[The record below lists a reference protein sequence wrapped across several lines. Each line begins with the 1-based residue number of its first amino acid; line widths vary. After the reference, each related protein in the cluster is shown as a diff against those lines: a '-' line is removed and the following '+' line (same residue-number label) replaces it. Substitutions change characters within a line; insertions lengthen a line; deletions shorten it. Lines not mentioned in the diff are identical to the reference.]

1 MTFRK
6 TCLAVAIGSLC
17 CFTQAYAENE
27 TSDTNV
33 AFGQKQ
39 IQKRNF
45 VVHLDRNVDAVKAQ
59 RIIEEQVRAFAT
71 DAQVINSAK
80 ILGNFIT
87 IQSQFDIKDQISKL
101 SNVVAVSSYNVNNAQ
116 DRLNKASKIGSV
128 SASAEVAE
136 DVMPLTPYLGDAEA
150 GKGASVA
157 IISTGVDYTLKFF
170 GGSGELGEDN
180 DPETPPTP
188 GSYLEALENGAIEY
202 AGFPTDVIVG
212 GWDFTS
218 ENYGNDANPIDQ
230 YYSFTN
236 WNGWEY
242 PTGAGTQLAS
252 IVHQLA
258 PGAAIYA
265 YKVTNVNES
274 WGSGAS
280 FDKIVAS
287 LEHALDPNQ
296 DGDTSDHVDI
306 ALLDGD
312 GAAAFF
318 DMDGIATMS
327 LPQHIIEKASALG
340 MTIVAD
346 AGDAAEVSIK
356 GDAESKHRYWLSGQA
371 GSTSSIAVGSVYTN
385 DSDDLVVSDWSPKG
399 PVRGSM
405 ALKPELV
412 SFGED
417 HPVAMITQPYVD
429 GVETTTETM
438 FTTKTEGIVAAAR
451 IAAAAAVIKAKYG
464 SVGPAEIKALL
475 ANTATNAGIKESDAM
490 TTAELVSVGHGVEN
504 LEAATTTPVFVWDSE
519 SLQPYLQF
527 GMHEVVDTKR
537 IVKSLT
543 IRNISESAQTYQ
555 LSNSSFDESRMQGV
569 VLDYPE
575 TVSVPAQGA
584 TTIQV
589 TIDINAAELADWPL
603 NSTSDFTE
611 ANIKSTEVNGY
622 ITLTSENN
630 PTLNVGWMVKSR
642 PATTISKDIITT
654 EYPTYLG
661 FDPETYQ
668 SLYTHLAW
676 GESLF
681 EPDQYGG
688 VGYSGHAASFVND
701 SKNDTTFHAYPL
713 LINKND
719 APTGNLDLK
728 GHFIKKVGAGI
739 YDDAQCTVTGKKF
752 VVAVNLNVP
761 ANMAIANF
769 WDKIG
774 DNLFFYDLFHES
786 VVADNGWADSFEGAY
801 LWDESQMVNQFKIS
815 INEAGQPV
823 TYYTDYSMVYDW
835 SQPNARLKASVLP
848 TLFNNEG
855 TNIVSQFCLE
865 ETFHHEIDSVED
877 FDQNLG
883 FHIETDRDS
892 GRAFGE
898 PLVQFNPVKSGYYK
912 SEEVCSE
919 WGWCSEV
926 VTDKRT
932 YVGFAKPSEEVAQED
947 LDFAHIITLAPG
959 EEAVIAAVT
968 APAQG
973 FGIGS
978 LTFEDKSLKKFMVMS
993 VNDDFSA
1000 VGYTGYQ
1007 DEDGTII
1014 ANVKENQEF
1023 TIAENA
1029 EAGVIGSV
1037 KLDSQA
1043 FFTYPFGERETLNVD
1058 ILSAVEG
1065 APFRINSDFE
1075 LELVNPDAI
1084 DFEVSNTL
1092 EFKVNTRQVN
1102 NMGSPV
1108 VVTVNVTNVNDIAP
1122 AQLLTE
1128 VDAMVDANGEFSVD
1142 LSNAFTDAEGDM
1154 LTLTVA
1160 ADSILTPMTTGAVFS
1175 GQVEE
1180 IGEYDLTV
1188 TVADGVH
1195 TETYSVMLTLTGTI
1209 NQAPTIDAD
1218 VASSLENQEVTLLV
1232 NDTGI
1237 VDFNFGGL
1245 FVDDS
1250 ELTFTATSDTLT
1262 DIRVS
1267 TNQFITA
1274 IIPSVGTH
1282 SLTIVAT
1289 DGTYSVEFEV
1299 TVTGLEKPDDGGSL
1313 GFGILSLFG
1322 LLLLRRFK

>member
-1 MTFRK
+1 MTFK
-6 TCLAVAIGSLC
+6 KNCIAIAIGALSC
-17 CFTQAYAENE
+17 ITQAQADSGI
-27 TSDTNV
+27 SDTHK
-33 AFGQKQ
+33 AFGQKEL
-39 IQKRNF
+39 QKRNF

-59 RIIEEQVRAFAT
+59 KIIEQQIRTFAT
-71 DAQVINSAK
+71 DAQVVNSAK

-87 IQSQFDIKDQISKL
+87 IQSQFDVKDQISKL
-101 SNVVAVSSYNVNNAQ
+101 ANVVAVSSYNVHNSQ
-116 DRLNKASKIGSV
+116 ERINKVSKINSV
-128 SASAEVAE
+128 SASAAVAE

-202 AGFPTDVIVG
+202 SGFPTDVIVG
-212 GWDFTS
+212 GMDFAG
-218 ENYGNDANPIDQ
+218 ENFGNDTNPIDQ
-230 YYSFTN
+230 HFSYTS

-242 PTGAGTQLAS
+242 PTGTGTQLAS

-287 LEHALDPNQ
+287 LEHSLDPNQ

-346 AGDAAEVSIK
+346 AGDAAEISIK
-356 GDAESKHRYWLSGQA
+356 GDAESKHRYWLSDQA

-385 DSDDLVVSDWSPKG
+385 ESDDLVVSAWSPKG

-417 HPVAMITQPYVD
+417 HPVAMITQPYVE
-429 GVETTTETM
+429 GVEPSTETM

-451 IAAAAAVIKAKYG
+451 IAAAAAVIKSKYG

-475 ANTATNAGIKESDAM
+475 TNTATNAGIKESDAM

-537 IVKSLT
+537 VVKSLT

-555 LSNSSFDESRMQGV
+555 LSNSSFGENRMQGV
-569 VLDYPE
+569 ILDYPV

-589 TIDINAAELADWPL
+589 TIDINAEELTDWPL
-603 NSTSDFTE
+603 NSTTDFTE
-611 ANIKSTEVNGY
+611 ANIKSTEINGY

-642 PATTISKDIITT
+642 PATTIAKDIKTT

-661 FDPETYQ
+661 FDPETFQ
-668 SLYTHLAW
+668 SLYVQLAW
-676 GESLF
+676 AESLF
-681 EPDQYGG
+681 EADEFGG
-688 VGYSGHAASFVND
+688 PGYSGHAASFVNE

-719 APTGNLDLK
+719 APTDNLDLK

-739 YDDAQCTVTGKKF
+739 YEDAQCSVTGKKF

-786 VVADNGWADSFEGAY
+786 VVDENGWADSFEGAY
-801 LWDESQMVNQFKIS
+801 LWDESQMINQFKIS

-823 TYYTDYSMVYDW
+823 TYYTDYSMDYDW

-855 TNIVSQFCLE
+855 SNIVSQFCLE

-919 WGWCSEV
+919 WGWCSDV

-947 LDFAHIITLAPG
+947 LDFAHIITLVPG

-978 LTFEDKSLKKFMVMS
+978 VTFEDTSLNKFMVMS

-1000 VGYTGYQ
+1000 IGYTGYQ
-1007 DEDGTII
+1007 DEDGTVI

-1023 TIAENA
+1023 TISEDA
-1029 EAGVIGSV
+1029 EAGVIGTI

-1043 FFTYPFGERETLNVD
+1043 FFTYPFGEKEIFNVD
-1058 ILSAVEG
+1058 ILSPLEG

-1122 AQLLTE
+1122 VQLLTDVGAV
-1128 VDAMVDANGEFSVD
+1128 VDENGEFSVD
-1142 LSNAFTDAEGDM
+1142 LSTAFADAEDDM
-1154 LTLTVA
+1154 LTLSIA
-1160 ADSILTPMTTGAVFS
+1160 NDSILDSMTTGAVFT
-1175 GQVEE
+1175 GKVDE
-1180 IGEYDLTV
+1180 IGEFELTV
-1188 TVADGVH
+1188 TVADGIH
-1195 TETYSVMLTLTGTI
+1195 TETYTVMLTLTGTI
-1209 NQAPTIDAD
+1209 NQAPTIDTNVGSTIATH
-1218 VASSLENQEVTLLV
+1218 EVTLLSD
-1232 NDTGI
+1232 DTGI
-1237 VDFNFGGL
+1237 VDFSFDGL
-1245 FVDDS
+1245 FVDQS
-1250 ELTFTATSDTLT
+1250 ELTFTATSNTLT

-1267 TNQFITA
+1267 TDNFITA
-1274 IIPSVGTH
+1274 TIPSVGTH
-1282 SLTIVAT
+1282 ALTIVAT
-1289 DGTYSVEFEV
+1289 DGTYSAEFEV
-1299 TVTGLEKPDDGGSL
+1299 TVTGLEKPDNGGSF